1 MVYALPMSS
10 QRSIKILFL
19 GDIVGKPGRRVVK
32 NYLSAHAKSGNK
44 PDLVIANAEN
54 ASHGYGITESNINEL
69 KEAGVDVFTGG
80 NHTFDRKETLE
91 YIEKNKLV
99 LRPANYPEGTP
110 GTGWCVLDVNGHK
123 IGIINLMGRV
133 FMEPL
138 SSPFLLADDLVA
150 KIKDETKL
158 IFVDVH
164 AEATA
169 EKVALGHYLDGR
181 VSCVVGTHTHVQTA
195 DERILPGGTAYITDA
210 GCCAPI
216 NGVIGMDREAAIRRM
231 VKQLPTRLDVASG
244 PAQVNGVIVELD
256 VETGKGIGITRVQHR
271 ETEEEAKD

>member
-1 MVYALPMSS
+1 MSS

-32 NYLSAHAKSGNK
+32 NYLNAHAKSGNK

-110 GTGWCVLDVNGHK
+110 GAGWCVIDVNGHK
-123 IGIINLMGRV
+123 LGIINLMGRV

-138 SSPFLLADDLVA
+138 TSPFLMADELIT

-216 NGVIGMDREAAIRRM
+216 NGVIGMDREAALRRM

-244 PAQVNGVIVELD
+244 PAQLNGVIIELD
-256 VETGKGIGITRVQHR
+256 VETGRGIGITRVQHH
-271 ETEEEAKD
+271 ETEAEVKD

>member
-1 MVYALPMSS
+1 MSS

-32 NYLSAHAKSGNK
+32 NYLSARAKSGEK

-54 ASHGYGITESNINEL
+54 ASHGYGITESNIAEL
-69 KEAGVDVFTGG
+69 KEAGIDVFTGG
-80 NHTFDRKETLE
+80 NHTFDRKDTVEFIDKHKDL
-91 YIEKNKLV
+91 

-110 GTGWCVLDVNGHK
+110 GAGWCVIDINGHK
-123 IGIINLMGRV
+123 LGIINLMGRV

-138 SSPFLLADDLVA
+138 SSPFLVADQLIE
-150 KIKDETKL
+150 KIKEQTNL

-181 VSCVVGTHTHVQTA
+181 VSALVGTHTHVQTA

-216 NGVIGMDREAAIRRM
+216 NGVIGMDCDGAIRRM
-231 VKQLPTRLDVASG
+231 VKQLPTRLEVAGG
-244 PAQVNGVIVELD
+244 PAQVNGVVIELD
-256 VETGKGIGITRVQHR
+256 VSTGKAIDISRVKHW
-271 ETEEEAKD
+271 ETDEEAKES